1 MEIEGDGE
9 WRWSGVGMELEEE
22 GEWSWRGMGSGEL
35 EGEAVES

>member
-1 MEIEGDGE
+1 MERVGSGDGGE
-9 WRWSGVGMELEEE
+9 WGMELEEE